1 MSYKFDAGYVE
12 NLDIVDGRQFDNTLN
27 NLVGAVNGGLDRENL
42 PDDCITPTRIVS
54 KNVAICNVNR
64 LNYEQTTTAAT
75 ASSYWNALAFSPRGN
90 NLCGILYSDMQGGET
105 DVEAATSKIDCEEGM
120 LQITWKCAQWIKSHL
135 TNFNAGGG
143 PPATPYSLKSV
154 KWQIKVDGTVVSSSR
169 NYFMNWSNVKMECA
183 VPVSKGNHEVRVEYN
198 FANAT
203 DRDFSVIYDNT
214 PVFHWWGG
222 TIFTTNRFR

>member
-42 PDDCITPTRIVS
+42 PSGCVQPTQILS
-54 KNVAICNVNR
+54 QNVAKCNVNR
-64 LNYEQTTTAAT
+64 LNYETATTAAT
-75 ASSYWNALAFSPRGN
+75 GTSYWNAFGFSPRGN
-90 NLCGILYSDMQGGET
+90 NLCGILYSAMQGGQT
-105 DVEAATSKIDCEEGM
+105 NVQAAVSNIDCEEGM
-120 LQITWKCAQWIKSHL
+120 LQVTWKCAQWINSHL

-143 PPATPYSLKSV
+143 SPTSVYSLKGV
-154 KWQIKVDGTVVSSSR
+154 YWQIKVDGNVVCNSR
-169 NYFMNWSNVKMECA
+169 QYYMNWSNVKLECA